1 MRLGRA
7 LLTGAACL
15 VVLTANLA
23 AAASYSL
30 VPTGGD
36 KVNGSDRAVP
46 LAAASSAIMPLKADV
61 RHDRD
66 GKVVGYKLSRPAR
79 IGVQAEFA
87 QYLDGEPWEKTRNQL
102 QKSLGAENLEFF
114 ILESPTLIDVIN
126 AGSVDMALT
135 DAGNFIRF
143 EMTGQLIGL
152 SSLWPVS
159 TPDPSY
165 ADGVL
170 LVKRAS
176 STEITSLIDARNR
189 LIAAAYP
196 TSFGGWLIALRE
208 FQWRGLNTDVIT
220 ENTRFY
226 GTDASNLL
234 RALRQE
240 KVDLAVLPTCAFES
254 LVKRGLIDEA
264 DYGFVNVN
272 ELEYSTCRH
281 SGDLYPSY
289 IISSF
294 EGTDPVFSRAVT
306 AALQHMTGA
315 STGVDW
321 GPVASTRAV
330 HDLYYALK
338 VGPYEHLQAFR
349 LSTFIREQ
357 SAGVTITL
365 GVIFLI
371 VFYAGSLSVL
381 VRRRTALLNRALEER
396 KQIEAEAAASR
407 DHIVHLERTGIVGQ
421 MSTMIAHELKQPLGA
436 ITNFANGLLRRIK
449 RGAIDPKVF
458 SEALEEIVMQ
468 GTRASEIVNR
478 VRSYA
483 KQQQPVLELTDM
495 QVIVRNAIN
504 TFERSRRSSA
514 KIEAELQ
521 PFLWADIDAWEIELA
536 ILNLLKNAADSVEG
550 LSDARIRVRVRAE
563 DRYWRVEVID
573 NGPKIT
579 QEEVDRFMMPLVT
592 SKAGGLGLGL
602 SICSN
607 IAERHHGHILGFANP
622 DGGVTIAMDIPRA
635 ALPEHTAI

>member
-1 MRLGRA
+1 MQRGIGRV
-7 LLTGAACL
+7 LLSAFIGAAA
-15 VVLTANLA
+15 VVANA
-23 AAASYSL
+23 VFAASYSL
-30 VPTGGD
+30 VPPEH
-36 KVNGSDRAVP
+36 VSGSDRAVT
-46 LAAASSAIMPLKADV
+46 LAAPSRSNVRLTIDV
-61 RHDRD
+61 QNEKN
-66 GKVVGYKLSRPAR
+66 GTVSGYSFSRPAR
-79 IGVQAEFA
+79 IGVQAEFVK
-87 QYLDGEPWEKTRNQL
+87 YLEGMPWEKTRAQL
-102 QKSLGAENLEFF
+102 ENSLGASNLEFLV
-114 ILESPTLIDVIN
+114 LESPHLIEAVN
-126 AGSVDMALT
+126 NGSVDMAIT

-152 SSLWPVS
+152 SSLWPLS

-170 LVKRAS
+170 FVKRAS
-176 STEITSLIDARNR
+176 STEINTLIDIRNR
-189 LIAAAYP
+189 LIGASYP

-220 ENTRFY
+220 GNTRFY
-226 GTDASNLL
+226 GTDAANIM
-234 RALRQE
+234 RALHQE

-254 LVKRGLIDEA
+254 LVKKGVINEA
-264 DYGFVNVN
+264 DYAFLNVK
-272 ELEYSTCRH
+272 EVDYSTCRH

-294 EGTDPVFSRAVT
+294 EGTDPVFSRAVVS
-306 AALQHMTGA
+306 ALQHMTGA
-315 STGVDW
+315 LSGVDW

-357 SAGVTITL
+357 SAGVTVTL
-365 GVIFLI
+365 GIIFLI

-381 VRRRTALLNRALEER
+381 VRRRTALLNRALEDR
-396 KQIEAEAAASR
+396 KRIEAEIAASR

-436 ITNFANGLLRRIK
+436 ITNFANGLLRRLR
-449 RGAIDPKVF
+449 RGTIDPKVF

-495 QVIVRNAIN
+495 QVIVLNAIH
-504 TFERSRRSSA
+504 TFERSRRSNA
-514 KIEAELQ
+514 KIEADLQ
-521 PFLWADIDAWEIELA
+521 PFLWADIDAWEVELA

-550 LSDARIRVRVRAE
+550 LSDARIRVRVRPE
-563 DRYWRVEVID
+563 DRYWRIEVID

-607 IAERHHGHILGFANP
+607 IAERHHGHISGYANP
-622 DGGVTIAMDIPRA
+622 NGGVTIAMDIPRA

>member
-1 MRLGRA
+1 MNLGRV
-7 LLTGAACL
+7 LLTACVFAAA
-15 VVLTANLA
+15 VFAHA
-23 AAASYSL
+23 ASAASYSL
-30 VPTGGD
+30 VPGSGEQ
-36 KVNGSDRAVP
+36 VSGSDRAVTLSVP
-46 LAAASSAIMPLKADV
+46 TRAVVPLKVEVQNDAN
-61 RHDRD
+61 
-66 GKVVGYKLSRPAR
+66 GNVVSYLLSRPAR
-79 IGVQAEFA
+79 IGVQTEFV
-87 QYLDGEPWEKTRNQL
+87 QYLEGMPWEKTRLQL
-102 QKSLGAENLEFF
+102 ENSLGASNLEFV
-114 ILESPTLIDVIN
+114 ILESPNLIEAIN
-126 AGSVDMALT
+126 NGSVDMAVT

-170 LVKRAS
+170 FVKRAS
-176 STEITSLIDARNR
+176 STEINTLVDARNR
-189 LIAAAYP
+189 LIGASYP

-208 FQWRGLNTDVIT
+208 FQWRGLNTEVIT

-226 GTDASNLL
+226 GTDPANIM
-234 RALRQE
+234 RALSQE

-254 LVKRGLIDEA
+254 LVKKGVIDEA
-264 DYGFVNVN
+264 DYAFLNVK
-272 ELEYSTCRH
+272 EVDYSVCRH
-281 SGDLYPSY
+281 SGDLYPSF

-294 EGTDPVFSRAVT
+294 EGTDPVFSRAIT

-357 SAGVTITL
+357 SAGVTFTL

-381 VRRRTALLNRALEER
+381 VRRRTALLNRALEDR
-396 KQIEAEAAASR
+396 KRIEAEVAASR

-436 ITNFANGLLRRIK
+436 ITNFANGLLRRLR
-449 RGAIDPKVF
+449 RGTIDPKVF
-458 SEALEEIVMQ
+458 SEVLEEIVMQ

-495 QVIVRNAIN
+495 QVIVLNAIS

-514 KIEAELQ
+514 KIEADLQ
-521 PFLWADIDAWEIELA
+521 PFLWADIDAWEVELA

-550 LSDARIRVRVRAE
+550 LSDARIRVRVRPE
-563 DRYWRVEVID
+563 DRFWRIEVID

-607 IAERHHGHILGFANP
+607 IAERHHGHIIGYANP
-622 DGGVTIAMDIPRA
+622 EGGVTIAMDIPRA